1 MEDKRN
7 NKQDNKEKKYYSV
20 SKISYTI
27 RVFVALYLLYTVWQ
41 LRATPFETEGTERV
55 IFIIAIVLFSVF
67 AIIIGGTSM
76 KALIKKE
83 YSENNPKDDEDQGL
97 VISSISSEVREQ
109 LEDREGREEA
119 ELSED
124 TEKADE

>member
-41 LRATPFETEGTERV
+41 LRATPFETEGMERV

-67 AIIIGGTSM
+67 AILIGGTSM

-83 YSENNPKDDEDQGL
+83 YSENNPSEDDLHTKEEL
-97 VISSISSEVREQ
+97 ISSENEP
-109 LEDREGREEA
+109 LSIEEKP
-119 ELSED
+119 SD
-124 TEKADE
+124 TEGQSEKED

>member
-7 NKQDNKEKKYYSV
+7 NKQDDKEKKYYSV

-67 AIIIGGTSM
+67 AILIGGTSLR
-76 KALIKKE
+76 ALIKKE
-83 YSENNPKDDEDQGL
+83 YSENNPSEDDLHTKEEL
-97 VISSISSEVREQ
+97 ISSENEP
-109 LEDREGREEA
+109 LSIEEKP
-119 ELSED
+119 SD
-124 TEKADE
+124 TEGQSEKED